1 MRCATRMSRYQSSG
15 EARAPRSVW
24 CGTSILRAVGAIHGV
39 QVGRFHLTTGAS
51 AGLQCTL
58 STARFFFEGDHSLQ
72 NEAQKLPTEP
82 RELSVPAASSPSRTT
97 TEGNVH
103 ILHILGPTAFVH
115 AIAEVL
121 CDDVLV
127 DIAGR
132 YHVEPYAFWRSR
144 KHECPTLRLTYDRL
158 RSTEDSIRILRAPDL
173 TVASQQLLDRAI
185 FMGE

>member
-15 EARAPRSVW
+15 QARAPRSMW

-39 QVGRFHLTTGAS
+39 QVGRFHFTTGAS

-58 STARFFFEGDHSLQ
+58 STARFFFEDGHSLH
-72 NEAQKLPTEP
+72 NEAQKLPTESG
-82 RELSVPAASSPSRTT
+82 ELSVPAPSSPPRTT

-103 ILHILGPTAFVH
+103 IVHILGPTAFVH

-132 YHVEPYAFWRSR
+132 YHVEPYVFWRSG
-144 KHECPTLRLTYDRL
+144 KHECPTLRLTYGRL
-158 RSTEDSIRILRAPDL
+158 RSTEDSIRILHAPDL

-185 FMGE
+185 FMGK